1 MKLLLEQLSLEYKI
15 QETMTIQEFDYI
27 TGTDKLTLV
36 QFHAEWCGPCKAMMP
51 IVEDVQ
57 NIFGDKLQVIQID
70 VDQASEIAQEFFIS
84 SVPTFITMTQ
94 NDILWR
100 HSGVIPK
107 LALVQEIDNTLKDMN
122 K

>member
-1 MKLLLEQLSLEYKI
+1 
-15 QETMTIQEFDYI
+15 MTIQEFDYI
-27 TGTDKLTLV
+27 TGTDTLTLV

-51 IVEDVQ
+51 IVEDVK
-57 NIFGDKLQVIQID
+57 NIFGNKIQVIQID
-70 VDQASEIAQEFFIS
+70 VDQAQEIAQEFFIS
-84 SVPTFITMTQ
+84 SVPTIMTIAN

-107 LALVQEIDNTLKDMN
+107 LALVQEIDNTLKEMS